1 MGLGAERLAEG
12 VVVLVVQMGEEE
24 ETTGVV
30 PRAEEST
37 VVQWAGAANKS
48 MVGVVQGLEPEL
60 RPCFPSYRALLVSI
74 ATGAHAHN
82 FNYLH
87 LPAHAYK
94 ALSKI
99 MNNYNTMIP

>member
-1 MGLGAERLAEG
+1 
-12 VVVLVVQMGEEE
+12 MGEEE
-24 ETTGVV
+24 EKTGVV

-37 VVQWAGAANKS
+37 VVQWAGAANKN
-48 MVGVVQGLEPEL
+48 MAGAVQGLEPEL
-60 RPCFPSYRALLVSI
+60 RPCFPSFLQYRALLVSI

-99 MNNYNTMIP
+99 MNNYNTMVP